1 MRIYSK
7 ENHAPQFSLDIEEVP
22 YSLIMH
28 DNFVL
33 AGDYNGCIHF
43 IDIENKNKSEYSNKL
58 SHGLIFQM
66 QQYDIKSTL
75 PSILSL
81 ITSSRNE
88 YKIKIFEI
96 EKENISSDIRSLSF
110 YPKEEMLC

>member
-1 MRIYSK
+1 
-7 ENHAPQFSLDIEEVP
+7 
-22 YSLIMH
+22 
-28 DNFVL
+28 
-33 AGDYNGCIHF
+33 
-43 IDIENKNKSEYSNKL
+43 
-58 SHGLIFQM
+58 M

-110 YPKEEMLC
+110 YPKEEMLCEGITMTMDTLEDGKFVYGSGRNTYICPSFDKRDRDYITHDQLVMKIKKRNSQ